1 MSKNKKVSAGDAAWG
16 TPTPARVGENAAAGL
31 AESPRLARRRLNKR
45 STLKS
50 GRTIGERRE
59 RLETSSERLAARNK
73 VKKRQD
79 ARVAITI
86 IGFIIVI
93 IAGIFLVVN
102 LIKQKEAH
110 EVDTATTV
118 VEKTYSPT
126 IEVVDENGG
135 GITARM
141 SEYIGQAEG
150 DFREKGLIIT
160 RAVIPA
166 GAIREVDFYLDGVT
180 GFIKTTIDRSTGVT
194 AEDAERMLRYLTSIN
209 VSDFTYID
217 VRIDGKAY
225 WK

>member
-1 MSKNKKVSAGDAAWG
+1 MSGQDPSA
-16 TPTPARVGENAAAGL
+16 NAAAGP

-73 VKKRQD
+73 VKKRQG
-79 ARVAITI
+79 ARVVITI
-86 IGFIIVI
+86 IGFIIAI

-102 LIKQKEAH
+102 LIKQKETH
-110 EVDTATTV
+110 EADTATTI

-126 IEVVDENGG
+126 VEVVDENGG

-166 GAIREVDFYLDGVT
+166 GAIREVDFYLDGIT
-180 GFIKTTIDRSTGVT
+180 GFIKTTIDRGTGVT